1 MNAIEAFVP
10 PEIVQTFAAFL
21 EFCYIARRN
30 IITDDSLEQ
39 LKVALH
45 KFHQSRQVFSGTVR
59 AVGLSGFSLP

>member
-10 PEIVQTFAAFL
+10 SDVVKAFAAFL

-39 LKVALH
+39 LTLGARA
-45 KFHQSRQVFSGTVR
+45 QIPSGHMVNT
-59 AVGLSGFSLP
+59 L